1 MLPDMLSTG
10 FMGAENAHIEI
21 GPVGLST
28 VAGGTINNT
37 AEFSDRR
44 LLTIWLSFIRY
55 STFVPFCPS
64 LRSLISLLRMLT

>member
-1 MLPDMLSTG
+1 MSLEAGVMLPDMLSTG
-10 FMGAENAHIEI
+10 FMGAENADIGI

-28 VAGGTINNT
+28 VAGARINNT

-44 LLTIWLSFIRY
+44 LLTIWLSLIRY

-64 LRSLISLLRMLT
+64 LEALV